1 MTDGKHPPRGEDPP
15 VAVREAEEAQAGG
28 EARIIETAGRRVKRD
43 GIHGPGSPR
52 SWRRRDSPDGT
63 APPPG
68 CRPGDLTGII
78 DYARTIIAGEHR
90 RAEEHVA
97 RYGKEHKQATR
108 QRIIETAGRRLKRD
122 GIDGSGVATLMADAG
137 LTNGA
142 FYAHFPSKEDLVAAA
157 VADQLREQRE
167 SLSAVA
173 PGRAGVEQY
182 VREYLSVQHRDN
194 PGDGCPSAALL
205 DEIGR
210 CTDATRQAYT
220 DGLLAVIDDVAARLA
235 PHNPPSA
242 RAKTL
247 SVFALMAG
255 TLQLSRALADRQ
267 LADEVLEQGIQNA
280 LVLLGAGQQR

>member
-1 MTDGKHPPRGEDPP
+1 MIVLSWVWIGREQP
-15 VAVREAEEAQAGG
+15 VLPAVKE
-28 EARIIETAGRRVKRD
+28 RV
-43 GIHGPGSPR
+43 
-52 SWRRRDSPDGT
+52 
-63 APPPG
+63 
-68 CRPGDLTGII
+68 
-78 DYARTIIAGEHR
+78 
-90 RAEEHVA
+90 V

-108 QRIIETAGRRLKRD
+108 RRIIETAGRRLKRD

-142 FYAHFPSKEDLVAAA
+142 FYAHFASKDDLVAAA
-157 VADQLREQRE
+157 VADQLRDQRASFSE
-167 SLSAVA
+167 RA

-182 VREYLSVQHRDN
+182 VREYLSVQHRDH

-242 RAKTL
+242 RVKTL

-280 LVLLGAGQQR
+280 LTLLDAGQQR